1 MKKQEILSLFAI
13 LTLFFIPPFLYLL
26 SIRLASIILDI
37 ESFHF
42 IGDIVCGV
50 VASVFFFLVMLVLD
64 ISIKRLNIKGIKEII
79 LTLSVGFFSIY
90 CMTFLVYQDEKQ
102 SIITSI
108 IFTLLFLGYAYLVKE
123 RYKTLSDS

>member
-13 LTLFFIPPFLYLL
+13 LTLFFVPPFLYLL
-26 SIRLASIILDI
+26 SVRLASIILDI

-50 VASVFFFLVMLVLD
+50 VASVLFFLVMLVLD
-64 ISIKRLNIKGIKEII
+64 IAIKRLNIKGIKEII